1 MFRNKLLPNEYR
13 KFRYHLLMLLK
24 YDISNGKIPEMNE
37 KKMEVFCNKIISCVD
52 NNEKLIDE
60 VKKLMKKIEL
70 VYKDLSDSELTK
82 SASLVTKL
90 KENL

>member
-1 MFRNKLLPNEYR
+1 
-13 KFRYHLLMLLK
+13 
-24 YDISNGKIPEMNE
+24 
-37 KKMEVFCNKIISCVD
+37 MEVFCNKIISCVD

>member
-1 MFRNKLLPNEYR
+1 
-13 KFRYHLLMLLK
+13 
-24 YDISNGKIPEMNE
+24 
-37 KKMEVFCNKIISCVD
+37 
-52 NNEKLIDE
+52 
-60 VKKLMKKIEL
+60 MKKIEL